1 MSETATS
8 PVRPSWAAVVVSILA
23 ALFYAYA
30 VWNAVGNLLQA
41 AAIGLNATGWVV
53 WVFASLFP
61 IAVFLLVA
69 GVALRWTLYKYAF
82 LQLVGLGVVA
92 VFWFNVVAYSTM
104 YTANLVA

>member
-1 MSETATS
+1 MSETVHA
-8 PVRPSWAAVVVSILA
+8 PARPSWGAIAVSVVA

-53 WVFASLFP
+53 WVFAALFP
-61 IAVFLLVA
+61 VAVFILVA
-69 GVALRWTLYKYAF
+69 GVAVRWTLWKYAF
-82 LQLVGLGVVA
+82 VHLVGLGVVA

-104 YTANLVA
+104 YTANLIA